1 MRLQRPQL
9 PTPPDG
15 NKFGSDLVFK
25 VKQILTLVVE
35 QVNGLTEGQVSA
47 VTNATTAPPTTGTY
61 QLGDVVRNSAPAVL
75 GTAGARYVITGWT
88 CVAAGTPGTWVQ
100 NRSLTGT

>member
-15 NKFGSDLVFK
+15 NKFGADLVFK
-25 VKQILTLVVE
+25 VKQILTNVIE

-47 VTNATTAPPTTGTY
+47 VQNANTAPPTTGTY
-61 QLGDVVRNSAPAVL
+61 QKGDFIRNSAPAEL
-75 GTAGARYVITGWT
+75 GAAGSKYVITGWI
-88 CVAAGTPGTWVQ
+88 CAAAGTPGTWLQ
-100 NRSLTGT
+100 CRSLTGN

>member
-15 NKFGSDLVFK
+15 NKFGADLVFK
-25 VKQILTLVVE
+25 VKQILTNVIE

-47 VTNATTAPPTTGTY
+47 VQNANTAPPTTGTY
-61 QLGDVVRNSAPAVL
+61 QKGDFIRNSAPAEL
-75 GTAGARYVITGWT
+75 GTAGSKYVITGWICT
-88 CVAAGTPGTWVQ
+88 AAGMPGTWLQ
-100 NRSLTGT
+100 CRSLTGN